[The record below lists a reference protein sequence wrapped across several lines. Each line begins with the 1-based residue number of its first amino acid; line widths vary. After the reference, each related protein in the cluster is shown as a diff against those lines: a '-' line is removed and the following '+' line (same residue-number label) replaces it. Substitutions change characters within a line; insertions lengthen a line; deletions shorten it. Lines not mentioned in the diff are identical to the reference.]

1 MSKKKSANAKQE
13 TPGEILQRLDE
24 EAEARVRVVDDTEEA
39 ALKQAASTTP
49 ENKEDSA
56 TKEVDEISKKA
67 FEKTTVTD
75 NSGEHGEDD
84 ALKINPAPMLKT
96 DIDAMLGKGKKKK
109 KGEKKET
116 KGQKRVQT
124 EARKPKVEP
133 EKKPKTVSNGEAI
146 QKYMT
151 QTASVE
157 ELKAALKMAEERE
170 AVERDIA
177 IATGT
182 ATPEQCKDIVVIHQD
197 VTDTST
203 PRKIVSETFTR
214 EFVNLRGAF
223 NEIRSKLQAK
233 HDRIMREYTNVE
245 MRDLYAETIMT
256 HIKWI
261 ENVCMKTRDVNFLK
275 EEMSYEEKL
284 KKHLAN
290 DIDPEKMLAYFKN
303 ARIDEIL
310 VPHDMHIEDVQA
322 IAQKLMQKNAEF
334 LDYLNTKQTLS
345 MQRTMK
351 DKLEV
356 FEMVGKEKYP
366 GESCAAITAKNC
378 NNVLQ
383 QIMGLIA

>member
-75 NSGEHGEDD
+75 NSGEHSEDD

-116 KGQKRVQT
+116 KGQKRVQA
-124 EARKPKVEP
+124 EAQKPKTEP
-133 EKKPKTVSNGEAI
+133 EKKPETLSNGEAI

-151 QTASVE
+151 QKASVE

-182 ATPEQCKDIVVIHQD
+182 ATPEQCKAIVVVHHKAGDMSAEPEIM
-197 VTDTST
+197 
-203 PRKIVSETFTR
+203 SETFSM
-214 EFVNLRGAF
+214 EFVKTRNHFKEMMDSLKKNREKVLDYSYYTFRKVILEYLDAYINYIDKVCLSTKNEVWLKAELDFQEHMMERMRNESTNISSFLKDVHVVRDLPSDIADNLAAQKAIADIAEKTYTYVKTATDEISYKHNLPDKIIAFAKFASRHVDFGFSDEIKAF
-223 NEIRSKLQAK
+223 NEELHKKL
-233 HDRIMREYTNVE
+233 
-245 MRDLYAETIMT
+245 
-256 HIKWI
+256 
-261 ENVCMKTRDVNFLK
+261 
-275 EEMSYEEKL
+275 
-284 KKHLAN
+284 
-290 DIDPEKMLAYFKN
+290 
-303 ARIDEIL
+303 
-310 VPHDMHIEDVQA
+310 
-322 IAQKLMQKNAEF
+322 
-334 LDYLNTKQTLS
+334 
-345 MQRTMK
+345 
-351 DKLEV
+351 
-356 FEMVGKEKYP
+356 
-366 GESCAAITAKNC
+366 CATA
-378 NNVLQ
+378 
-383 QIMGLIA
+383 

>member
-1 MSKKKSANAKQE
+1 MSKKKSNEKKP
-13 TPGEILQRLDE
+13 TPAEILEALDAKVAKVTVLDGE
-24 EAEARVRVVDDTEEA
+24 EEA
-39 ALKQAASTTP
+39 ALKQSAETMP
-49 ENKEDSA
+49 ENKEDAA
-56 TKEVDEISKKA
+56 TKEVDEISEKA
-67 FEKTTVTD
+67 FKKVVGATTVVD
-75 NSGEHGEDD
+75 NSGEQPTDD
-84 ALKINPAPMLKT
+84 AVTFNPPKLLI
-96 DIDAMLGKGKKKK
+96 DIKAEAKQAKK
-109 KGEKKET
+109 KGGQKKA
-116 KGQKRVQT
+116 QKRVQT
-124 EARKPKVEP
+124 EAQKPQTEP
-133 EKKPKTVSNGEAI
+133 ETVSNGEAI

-223 NEIRSKLQAK
+223 NEIRSELQAK

>member
-1 MSKKKSANAKQE
+1 MSKKKSNEKKP
-13 TPGEILQRLDE
+13 TPGEILEALDAKVAKVTVLDGE
-24 EAEARVRVVDDTEEA
+24 EEA
-39 ALKQAASTTP
+39 ALKQSAETMP
-49 ENKEDSA
+49 ENREDAA
-56 TKEVDEISKKA
+56 TKEVDEISEKA
-67 FEKTTVTD
+67 FKKVVGATTVVD
-75 NSGEHGEDD
+75 NSGEQSVGD
-84 ALKINPAPMLKT
+84 AVTFNPPKLLI
-96 DIDAMLGKGKKKK
+96 DIKAEAKQAKK
-109 KGEKKET
+109 KGGQKKA
-116 KGQKRVQT
+116 QKRVQM
-124 EARKPKVEP
+124 ESQKPTTKP
-133 EKKPKTVSNGEAI
+133 ETVSNGEAI

-223 NEIRSKLQAK
+223 NEIRSELQAK
-233 HDRIMREYTNVE
+233 HDRIMHEYTNVE
-245 MRDLYAETIMT
+245 MRDLYAETLMA

-334 LDYLNTKQTLS
+334 LDYLNTRWNIRDKK
-345 MQRTMK
+345 TMAEK
-351 DKLEV
+351 LDK
-356 FEMVGKEKYP
+356 FERVAKEKYEY
-366 GESCAAITAKNC
+366 ESDIKEVFDSC
-378 NNVLQ
+378 NNA
-383 QIMGLIA
+383 MSYAMSLIA

>member
-1 MSKKKSANAKQE
+1 MSKKKSNEKKP
-13 TPGEILQRLDE
+13 TPGEILEALDAKVAKVTVLDGE
-24 EAEARVRVVDDTEEA
+24 EEA
-39 ALKQAASTTP
+39 ALKQSAETMP
-49 ENKEDSA
+49 ENKEDAA
-56 TKEVDEISKKA
+56 TKEVDEISEKA
-67 FEKTTVTD
+67 FKKVVGATTVVD
-75 NSGEHGEDD
+75 NSGEQSVGD
-84 ALKINPAPMLKT
+84 AVTFNPPKLLI
-96 DIDAMLGKGKKKK
+96 DIKAEAKQAKK
-109 KGEKKET
+109 KGGQKKA
-116 KGQKRVQT
+116 QKRVQT
-124 EARKPKVEP
+124 ESQKPQTE
-133 EKKPKTVSNGEAI
+133 PKTVSNGEAI

-170 AVERDIA
+170 AIERDIA

-223 NEIRSKLQAK
+223 NEIRSELQAK

-334 LDYLNTKQTLS
+334 LDYLNTRWNIRDKK
-345 MQRTMK
+345 TMAEK
-351 DKLEV
+351 LDK
-356 FEMVGKEKYP
+356 FERVAKEKYEY
-366 GESCAAITAKNC
+366 ESDIKEVFDSC
-378 NNVLQ
+378 NNA
-383 QIMGLIA
+383 MSYAMSLIA